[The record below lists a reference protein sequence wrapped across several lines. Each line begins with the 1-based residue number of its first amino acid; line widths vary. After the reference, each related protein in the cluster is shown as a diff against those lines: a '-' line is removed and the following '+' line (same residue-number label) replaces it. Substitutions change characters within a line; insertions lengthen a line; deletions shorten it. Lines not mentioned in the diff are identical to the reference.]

1 MLRCYEG
8 NGRTDLS
15 AFAETHRPVVDAL
28 CDGGMRCEG
37 PMVITGIVRFS
48 LFFCGAG
55 VTEGVLGAKVSDLEC
70 HSLKVDKRLKIND
83 LRRLV

>member
-1 MLRCYEG
+1 
-8 NGRTDLS
+8 
-15 AFAETHRPVVDAL
+15 
-28 CDGGMRCEG
+28 
-37 PMVITGIVRFS
+37 MVITGIVRFS